1 VIVDWIV
8 EGEKNRSI
16 IESIVDCGGVGVGLT
31 GVGDGDGDIPN
42 AKSTEFL

>member
-1 VIVDWIV
+1 MIVDWIV
-8 EGEKNRSI
+8 
-16 IESIVDCGGVGVGLT
+16 GGVGVGLT